1 MYGFESRNA
10 AHPEQKTYVQRASL
24 MMPSPKTGEKA
35 IPAALRSG

>member
-10 AHPEQKTYVQRASL
+10 AHPEQKTASL